1 MFKEK
6 FYYNEKTLSYEKIE
20 VSLASRIAKASIFTV
35 ALALY
40 TALVVHLA
48 PQAPSA
54 KEKAYLKEL
63 TELRARFQDLN
74 AQLADMSTALE
85 NIHSRDVALYRQVLD
100 MEPTDESVWNG
111 GRGGNDK
118 YADLRSLSDAELVA
132 ATSQKIARLRHQIA
146 VSATS
151 QDQILDKA
159 SKQQAQLQAIPSI
172 RPIRHIEK
180 DLKQMSGFGYRI
192 HPVFKIAKMHTGID
206 FGAPTGT
213 PIYATG
219 SGKIVRVENKATGY
233 GKSVVIDHGYG
244 YQTLYAHMSKFDC
257 KVGQEVVKGQ
267 QIGYVGSTG
276 TSTAPH
282 VHYEVIFKGEKV
294 NPLPFCTDGLTPD
307 EYRLLVQEASK
318 EGKYMEK

>member
-6 FYYNEKTLSYEKIE
+6 FYYNEKTLSYQKIE
-20 VSLASRIAKASIFTV
+20 VSLASRVGKASIFTV

-54 KEKAYLKEL
+54 KEKAYEKEL
-63 TELRARFQDLN
+63 IELRARFQDMN
-74 AQLADMSTALE
+74 AQLAEMGEALQ
-85 NIHSRDVALYRQVLD
+85 NIHDRDVSLYRQVLD
-100 MEPTDESVWNG
+100 MEPTDESVWKG

-132 ATSQKIARLRHQIA
+132 ATTQKIARLRHQIA

-151 QDQILDKA
+151 QDQVLAKA
-159 SKQQAQLQAIPSI
+159 TKEQEQLQAIPSI

-219 SGKIVRVENKATGY
+219 SGKVVRVENKATGY

-257 KVGQEVVKGQ
+257 KVGQQVNKGQ
-267 QIGYVGSTG
+267 QIGFVGSTG

-282 VHYEVIFKGEKV
+282 VHYEVIYKDQKV